1 MKKEYGLTK
10 TEMEIMEF
18 LWSRSQKAG
27 FKEMLEYF
35 TINLQK
41 DWKKQ
46 TLSTYLLNLQRAGLI
61 AADAVGKNYYYYA
74 AVSKEEHIHNWT
86 RELLKQSFGNSLGNF
101 VAAFSGGEKLSKE
114 ETEELRQ
121 FLDEK

>member
-18 LWSRSQKAG
+18 LWGRSQKAG

-74 AVSKEEHIHNWT
+74 AVSKEKHIHNWT

-114 ETEELRQ
+114 ETEELRR
-121 FLDEK
+121 FL